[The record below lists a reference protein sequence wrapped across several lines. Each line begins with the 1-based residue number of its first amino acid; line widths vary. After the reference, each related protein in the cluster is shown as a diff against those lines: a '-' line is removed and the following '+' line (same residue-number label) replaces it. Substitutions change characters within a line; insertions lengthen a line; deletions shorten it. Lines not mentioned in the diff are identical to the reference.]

1 MSRTGLWFSIDVKQ
15 FKSSPGNKWAKSCT
29 YDEWL
34 IYIKPTL
41 EKRKYTDM
49 MEWPQFGKEVFL
61 LTVHSDQIRRC
72 IVLAKGTNVASNFML
87 NASSNGAN
95 CIYRFNMGQISNFDW
110 L

>member
-1 MSRTGLWFSIDVKQ
+1 MSRSGLWFSIEPLFDVKQ
-15 FKSSPGNKWAKSCT
+15 FKSSPGNKWAKFCT

-61 LTVHSDQIRRC
+61 QTVYSDQIRRC
-72 IVLAKGTNVASNFML
+72 IVLSGFL
-87 NASSNGAN
+87 NLCSAEHWCSAAPFLVFRR
-95 CIYRFNMGQISNFDW
+95 IIKKLKTD
-110 L
+110 